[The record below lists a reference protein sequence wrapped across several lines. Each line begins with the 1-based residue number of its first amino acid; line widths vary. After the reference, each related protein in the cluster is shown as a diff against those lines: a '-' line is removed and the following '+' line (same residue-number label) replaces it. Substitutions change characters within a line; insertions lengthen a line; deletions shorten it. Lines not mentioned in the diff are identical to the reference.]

1 MRAKY
6 RIPDQ
11 RTIPSWQQR
20 LQMRE
25 STLTT
30 FALARQ
36 GVPHTGIAER
46 RCLQQIRTYLK
57 ALAARD
63 NQLPFYMALPYST
76 LIPRSR
82 AVLRS
87 SSRSAPRMK

>member
-30 FALARQ
+30 FALA
-36 GVPHTGIAER
+36 
-46 RCLQQIRTYLK
+46 QQIRTYLK